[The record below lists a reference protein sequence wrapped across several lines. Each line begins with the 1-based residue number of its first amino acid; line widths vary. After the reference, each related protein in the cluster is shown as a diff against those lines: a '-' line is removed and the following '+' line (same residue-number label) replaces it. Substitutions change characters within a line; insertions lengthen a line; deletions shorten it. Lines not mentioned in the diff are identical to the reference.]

1 MKILS
6 GLFRIARKRTQTKD
20 GAEDFKERLSA
31 LVDER
36 ESLSDE
42 GIEKKVEELKAMTAD
57 LPDSE
62 DKEKL
67 TRFLEDFK
75 AVKSQDEATAKE
87 AVDMVANLYE
97 SLDASAMSDT
107 PTETAETATE
117 KTVATEE
124 TSDEDT
130 TEEKKKEET
139 ADEDGSEEQK
149 TEKST
154 KDEGEE
160 AEEKRYT
167 ISEIVGLLQ
176 SLKDVK
182 DACKDEDGSEEQKTE
197 ETADEDGSEETE
209 EKKGEVTSDHAPI
222 VGIGLN
228 RIKANG
234 SLSAM
239 FANLKKG
246 GR

>member
-117 KTVATEE
+117 ETVATEE
-124 TSDEDT
+124 TSDEDA

-149 TEKST
+149 TEEST

-182 DACKDEDGSEEQKTE
+182 DACKDEEQKTE

-209 EKKGEVTSDHAPI
+209 EKKDEVTSDHAPI

-228 RIKANG
+228 GIKSNG

>member
-97 SLDASAMSDT
+97 LLDASAMSDT

-117 KTVATEE
+117 ETVATEE

-139 ADEDGSEEQK
+139 ADEDGSEE

-182 DACKDEDGSEEQKTE
+182 DACNDEGGSEEQKTE

-209 EKKGEVTSDHAPI
+209 KEKEEVTSDHAPI
-222 VGIGLN
+222 VGIVLN
-228 RIKANG
+228 GNKSNG

>member
-31 LVDER
+31 LVNER

-62 DKEKL
+62 GKEKL
-67 TRFLEDFK
+67 MRFLEDFK

-117 KTVATEE
+117 ETVATEE
-124 TSDEDT
+124 TSDEDA

-139 ADEDGSEEQK
+139 ADEDGREEQK
-149 TEKST
+149 TEEST

-182 DACKDEDGSEEQKTE
+182 DACKDEEQKTE

-209 EKKGEVTSDHAPI
+209 EKKDEVTSDHAPI

-228 RIKANG
+228 GIKSNG

>member
-36 ESLSDE
+36 DSLSDE

-62 DKEKL
+62 GKEKL

-107 PTETAETATE
+107 PTETAETS
-117 KTVATEE
+117 TEE
-124 TSDEDT
+124 KKKEETADEDT

-139 ADEDGSEEQK
+139 ADEAGSEEQK
-149 TEKST
+149 TEEST

-160 AEEKRYT
+160 AKEKRYT

-182 DACKDEDGSEEQKTE
+182 DACKDGGGSEEQKTE
-197 ETADEDGSEETE
+197 E
-209 EKKGEVTSDHAPI
+209 KKDEVTSDHAPI
-222 VGIGLN
+222 VGISLN
-228 RIKANG
+228 GTKSNG

>member
-117 KTVATEE
+117 ETVATEE
-124 TSDEDT
+124 TADEDT

-149 TEKST
+149 TDKET

-182 DACKDEDGSEEQKTE
+182 DACRDEDGSEETE

-209 EKKGEVTSDHAPI
+209 EKKKEVTSDHAPI

-228 RIKANG
+228 GIKANG

>member
-117 KTVATEE
+117 ETVATEE
-124 TSDEDT
+124 TSDEDA
-130 TEEKKKEET
+130 TEEKKTEE
-139 ADEDGSEEQK
+139 
-149 TEKST
+149 ST

-209 EKKGEVTSDHAPI
+209 KKKDEVTSDHAPI

-228 RIKANG
+228 GIKSNG

>member
-31 LVDER
+31 LVNER

-67 TRFLEDFK
+67 MRFLEDFK

-117 KTVATEE
+117 
-124 TSDEDT
+124 
-130 TEEKKKEET
+130 EKKKEET

-149 TEKST
+149 TEEST

-182 DACKDEDGSEEQKTE
+182 DACKDEEQKTE

-209 EKKGEVTSDHAPI
+209 EKKDEVTSDHAPI

-228 RIKANG
+228 GIKSNG

>member
-117 KTVATEE
+117 ETVATEE

-149 TEKST
+149 TEST

-209 EKKGEVTSDHAPI
+209 EKKDEVTSDHAPI
-222 VGIGLN
+222 VGIVLN
-228 RIKANG
+228 GNKSNG